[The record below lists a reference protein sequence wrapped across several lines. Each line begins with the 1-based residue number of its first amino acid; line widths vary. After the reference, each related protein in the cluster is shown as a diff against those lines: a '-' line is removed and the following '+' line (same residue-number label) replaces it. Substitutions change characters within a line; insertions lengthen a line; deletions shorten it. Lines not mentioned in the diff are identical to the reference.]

1 MTAIDYNTV
10 RGAKLISWQNDM
22 VRRFLRLRPDE
33 RMVIKKSRQIGCSFT
48 FAQILFYVGINRP
61 SSTSIYVT
69 TTSSAARKFFTDMS
83 QYCRNSSLVNLNI
96 SLLEMTF
103 WNGSIIYF
111 RSSESQLRGLSCK
124 NGGILVVDEAAFLKD
139 DVWTSILPFTTV
151 SKANILIASTPW
163 SKRGMFY
170 TFYER
175 ALSGERGYHLIDTSN
190 YDLSYFISDE
200 QKDEYRRI
208 LTSQAYQTEIE
219 GEFLDSMSGVFG
231 DFQKTYGYPD
241 DNEVLYCGIDF
252 STSVGGD
259 YTVISGFNSKCQMCL
274 LEYTNSIDDPVKRAE
289 WLSEIINRFPSI
301 KKVVCETNSIG
312 SVYIS
317 LLKKKLIKP
326 SIIEEFTTTNATK
339 KEIIENLVALIG
351 KGEITLLDD
360 PLLDYQFSIF
370 SLKELK
376 NGNYSYEAD
385 PKVQSSHDDLVM
397 ATAFACKN
405 FGINSSGTYLLRGT
419 TPKYK
424 LNNLIY
430 EEEYKYKR

>member
-10 RGAKLISWQNDM
+10 RGARLISWQNDM
-22 VRRFLRLRPDE
+22 VKRFLRLRPDE

-69 TTSSAARKFFTDMS
+69 TTNSAARKFFTDMAGF
-83 QYCRNSSLVNLNI
+83 CKNSSLVSLNI

-111 RSSESQLRGLSCK
+111 KSSESQLRGLSCK

-175 ALSGERGYHLIDTSN
+175 ALSCERGYHLIDTSN
-190 YDLSYFISDE
+190 YDLSYFISDD

-208 LTSQAYQTEIE
+208 LTPQAYRTEID

-231 DFQKTYGYPD
+231 DFQKCFSVPD
-241 DNEVLYCGIDF
+241 DDEPVYCGIDF

-259 YTVISGFNSKCQMCL
+259 YTVLVGFNSKKQMCL
-274 LEYTNSIDDPVKRAE
+274 LEYDNSIDDPVKRAE
-289 WLSEIINRFPSI
+289 WLSEKINKFPTVR
-301 KKVVCETNSIG
+301 KVVCETNSIG

-317 LLKKKLIKP
+317 LLKKKLIKS
-326 SIIEEFTTTNATK
+326 SIIEEFTTTNTSK
-339 KEIIENLVALIG
+339 KEIIENLVALVG
-351 KGEITLLDD
+351 KGDITLLDD
-360 PLLDYQFSIF
+360 PQLDYQFSIF

-385 PKVQSSHDDLVM
+385 PKVSASHDDIVM
-397 ATAFACKN
+397 ATAFATRS

-424 LNNLIY
+424 LNDIY
-430 EEEYKYKR
+430 EERYK